1 MDVSGNWRFTFT
13 ASDACTGLPA
23 DATQRTYQLQVTQQD
38 SQIEMLLTLLH
49 SAWEFPGPI
58 RMGGSIVNNTLRFTI
73 GEDPVD
79 GPDIYEMLDSGQL
92 FSLGG
97 SGVGQANG
105 SVVDGTLHGE
115 LRLYR
120 PTIA

>member
-1 MDVSGNWRFTFT
+1 MRSS
-13 ASDACTGLPA
+13 ALSPA
-23 DATQRTYQLQVTQQD
+23 GHEQD
-38 SQIEMLLTLLH
+38 SQIEMMLTLLH

-58 RMGGSIVNNTLRFTI
+58 RMGDSIVNHTLRFTI

-115 LRLYR
+115 LCLYPAYDCVSDHR
-120 PTIA
+120 FHMER

>member
-1 MDVSGNWRFTFT
+1 MRSS
-13 ASDACTGLPA
+13 ALSPA
-23 DATQRTYQLQVTQQD
+23 DHATGFADRD
-38 SQIEMLLTLLH
+38 DATLLH

-79 GPDIYEMLDSGQL
+79 GPDIYEMLDSGQCSAWGDRASARRTEASSTAR
-92 FSLGG
+92 FTVSY
-97 SGVGQANG
+97 AF
-105 SVVDGTLHGE
+105 T
-115 LRLYR
+115 R